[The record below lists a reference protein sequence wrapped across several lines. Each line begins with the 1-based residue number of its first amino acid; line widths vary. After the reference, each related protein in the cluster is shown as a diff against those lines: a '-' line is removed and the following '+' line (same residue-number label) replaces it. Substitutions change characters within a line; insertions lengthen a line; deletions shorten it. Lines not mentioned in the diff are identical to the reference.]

1 MCNLQLMTKEPY
13 TCPRCGYCTRHKAY
27 MRRHLYQNKKTCP
40 GTKSA
45 MPLTDD
51 IKDCIL
57 NDRIYHPP
65 DKTPQHVII
74 NQFNNFVSKMDPI
87 QEIQLLENN
96 LFEDFSLDHQKL
108 LDVVDAITSC
118 NSMDRL
124 KIYSNGK
131 WNSLIYEHG
140 VMELMQKIQS
150 FYLDYYELY
159 LLKRAYT
166 GGAYDRQCVRERLQ
180 DYYKFLVCFEL
191 RPAIKDQDDGDI
203 METDEDT
210 TSLQDIYY
218 PIFCELQEKMPLGE
232 ANRLRKKIHEVIKTN
247 NKSSML
253 DLNKN
258 VMEQMKID
266 EGFQQIVLEQIQ
278 KLQEQNNII

>member
-1 MCNLQLMTKEPY
+1 
-13 TCPRCGYCTRHKAY
+13 
-27 MRRHLYQNKKTCP
+27 
-40 GTKSA
+40 
-45 MPLTDD
+45 
-51 IKDCIL
+51 
-57 NDRIYHPP
+57 
-65 DKTPQHVII
+65 
-74 NQFNNFVSKMDPI
+74 MDPLEKI
-87 QEIQLLENN
+87 TKYLQYNNIQLLGIDDVIEQTYENN
-96 LFEDFSLDHQKL
+96 VMKLENNKFKDFSLDHHNL
-108 LDVVDAITSC
+108 LDVVDTITSC
-118 NSMDRL
+118 TSMEKFNILHDNTSNRL

-150 FYLDYYELY
+150 LYLDYYELY

-166 GGAYDRQCVRERLQ
+166 GGAYDRQCVKERLQ
-180 DYYKFLVCFEL
+180 NYYKFLVCFEL
-191 RPAIKDQDDGDI
+191 MPAIKDQDDGDI

-210 TSLQDIYY
+210 TSLQDLYY

-278 KLQEQNNII
+278 KLQEQNNIC